1 MIKHSGCRYNYYSK
15 HGLYHAVGG
24 DYVRTTQ
31 DLTFSQGEQLKTVD
45 VTIINDN
52 VFENLENFSARIT
65 TFDRRV
71 IITEPNAVVQV
82 VDDDIGMTYIHVSM
96 IVTQFHFSNFS
107 SNRG

>member
-1 MIKHSGCRYNYYSK
+1 MIKHSGCK
-15 HGLYHAVGG
+15 MCLYHAVGG

-82 VDDDIGMTYIHVSM
+82 VDDDIGMMYIYMSL
-96 IVTQFHFSNFS
+96 
-107 SNRG
+107 